1 MAVQISQEQSYAYAE
16 LLEIL
21 SFTDANLVSKIP
33 YKLMHIFQKYASTSY
48 EKHLDMNLPLENQD
62 ISKKT
67 ATLITLLTLNYWC
80 DSEDEKNEIKLLLN
94 ENAKI
99 KEQQLREKYN
109 PDNIFKN
116 NNTHQ
121 PSHISESLETN
132 NEEYSDLPMDYNQLP
147 WYQKLY
153 FSFKT
158 YLLKLFKK

>member
-21 SFTDANLVSKIP
+21 SFTDSNLVSKIP

-48 EKHLDMNLPLENQD
+48 EKHLDMNLPLEDQD

-67 ATLITLLTLNYWC
+67 ATLITILTLNYWC
-80 DSEDEKNEIKLLLN
+80 DSEDEKNEIKSLLN

-99 KEQQLREKYN
+99 KEQQLKEKYN
-109 PDNIFKN
+109 PDNMFKN
-116 NNTHQ
+116 SNTYQ
-121 PSHISESLETN
+121 TSHISEPVETN
-132 NEEYSDLPMDYNQLP
+132 NEEHSDLPMDYNQLP